1 MVALVAATVAMPQWT
16 FRLDTTFR
24 TAITR
29 QAVND
34 ILVLPT
40 GELLLSGTIRFP
52 GDMSNR
58 LLAKV
63 DASGDQVV
71 GYPYGPGGGKI
82 TPWTDRFY
90 ISVGQIVQ
98 RVLPSTGWYDP
109 TYIGLVDGPYISVPT
124 AGDYHVFP
132 DGRVLLTG
140 SYLLSDS
147 IRGFEGQ
154 YRLVWIS
161 NEGYLDTTRTHRQA
175 NGMLWNFTALP
186 DGKFLC
192 SCTCTQYDG
201 QPVDRLFR
209 IHADGSLDPTFVSG
223 VNWGNIYAYYALP
236 DGRVYV
242 GGQYKRAAAPNDTL
256 YLARFMPDGSL
267 DASFDNGNIFRTL
280 PGMTAAPKVLRIT
293 PWLSDRSFI
302 TGVFQ
307 TVNGMPR
314 GGICV
319 LDDMGGLTSDMEQCN
334 PGPFSYQGSTDAA
347 IIEIIPTPDTTGFY
361 ICGVYNGYTDGT
373 LNDPGQRFVSRLL
386 VSEISTGATE
396 QEPSGFSVYPNPA
409 TGTVTFTWQQAQKG
423 HITIRDLAGRTMA
436 TWPMNGI
443 QGQQRW
449 DVRGVAPGTYV
460 VQVLAEGQVLH
471 TERLVVQQ

>member
-1 MVALVAATVAMPQWT
+1 MVALVAATAAMPQWT

-209 IHADGSLDPTFVSG
+209 IHADGSL
-223 VNWGNIYAYYALP
+223 
-236 DGRVYV
+236 
-242 GGQYKRAAAPNDTL
+242 
-256 YLARFMPDGSL
+256 
-267 DASFDNGNIFRTL
+267 
-280 PGMTAAPKVLRIT
+280 
-293 PWLSDRSFI
+293 
-302 TGVFQ
+302 
-307 TVNGMPR
+307 
-314 GGICV
+314 
-319 LDDMGGLTSDMEQCN
+319 
-334 PGPFSYQGSTDAA
+334 
-347 IIEIIPTPDTTGFY
+347 
-361 ICGVYNGYTDGT
+361 
-373 LNDPGQRFVSRLL
+373 
-386 VSEISTGATE
+386 
-396 QEPSGFSVYPNPA
+396 
-409 TGTVTFTWQQAQKG
+409 
-423 HITIRDLAGRTMA
+423 
-436 TWPMNGI
+436 
-443 QGQQRW
+443 
-449 DVRGVAPGTYV
+449 
-460 VQVLAEGQVLH
+460 
-471 TERLVVQQ
+471 